1 MGLGFKNNTTQ
12 MNMPFNF
19 NFNFLKR
26 KQHSL
31 MIVDVDHD
39 IKQIHL
45 YSFPKREK
53 KKVMEQYLK
62 LLGNIYPK
70 YTIQE

>member
-1 MGLGFKNNTTQ
+1 MVQGFKSNTIQ
-12 MNMPFNF
+12 INMPFNF
-19 NFNFLKR
+19 NFLKNNR
-26 KQHSL
+26 RSL

-62 LLGNIYPK
+62 LFSNIYPK

>member
-1 MGLGFKNNTTQ
+1 
-12 MNMPFNF
+12 MPFNF
-19 NFNFLKR
+19 NFLKNNR
-26 KQHSL
+26 RSL

-62 LLGNIYPK
+62 LFSNIYPK

>member
-1 MGLGFKNNTTQ
+1 MVLGFKSNTTQ
-12 MNMPFNF
+12 MNMPFD
-19 NFNFLKR
+19 FLKKNR
-26 KQHSL
+26 HSL
-31 MIVDVDHD
+31 MIIDVDHD

-53 KKVMEQYLK
+53 KKVMEQYSK
-62 LLGNIYPK
+62 LLSNIYPK